1 MSVDGLVIT
10 QEMKKHLGVYFAAA
24 KSTTD
29 PHSILLNTRN
39 AFDLALACY
48 TIDNMAGYDA
58 EFQNCEKTLGNIF
71 MMDTNEPENK
81 RKIVWFCSE
90 VLKVITPLVYK
101 YAMFDPSQ
109 VLMRKDGMK

>member
-1 MSVDGLVIT
+1 
-10 QEMKKHLGVYFAAA
+10 
-24 KSTTD
+24 
-29 PHSILLNTRN
+29 
-39 AFDLALACY
+39 
-48 TIDNMAGYDA
+48 
-58 EFQNCEKTLGNIF
+58 

>member
-29 PHSILLNTRN
+29 PHAILLNTRN
-39 AFDLALACY
+39 AFDLTLACY
-48 TIDNMAGYDA
+48 SIDGLTGY
-58 EFQNCEKTLGNIF
+58 EQELKNCEDTLGTVF
-71 MMDTNEPENK
+71 KLDLNEPENK
-81 RKIVWFCSE
+81 RKVVWFCSE